1 MERALLRDGNVTF
14 YHDAFGGLQ
23 MSDEDL
29 GIVIDD
35 SPALSDLPEND
46 NDPGAAP
53 PIAPATPA
61 QAPEETPPAETE
73 DQKTARLAREAFE
86 TRNAKRELKE
96 LREKLAAMEQ
106 AQSQKPRPEIP
117 ALPDP
122 LATNEQDFNR
132 ARETWEEAIRQAA
145 IYDAQQL
152 AIQDQQRATEQ
163 ARQLERQEA
172 LNKAVDGYKAR
183 SVQLGVNLDELKGA
197 GEMVQRF
204 ITDLGVTEMILND
217 DKGPLI
223 TKYFSQN
230 VEEMEAVANMTPI
243 NAAIYIASV
252 VKPKAASLKPKVS
265 GAPDPIERPGSS
277 VLPRDYGVEGA
288 TYE

>member
-1 MERALLRDGNVTF
+1 
-14 YHDAFGGLQ
+14 
-23 MSDEDL
+23 MSDDDL
-29 GIVIDD
+29 GIVIDE

-53 PIAPATPA
+53 PTAPATPE
-61 QAPEETPPAETE
+61 QVPEVTPPAETDE
-73 DQKTARLAREAFE
+73 QKQARIAKETFE
-86 TRNAKRELKE
+86 NRSAKRKVQELERELAELKN
-96 LREKLAAMEQ
+96 

-132 ARETWEEAIRQAA
+132 ARETREEAIRQAA
-145 IYDAQQL
+145 LYDANQL
-152 AIQDQQRATEQ
+152 AIQDQQRATER

-172 LNKAVDGYKAR
+172 LNKAVDSYSKRA
-183 SVQLGVNLDELKGA
+183 VQLGVKTEELRDA
-197 GEMVQRF
+197 GNMVQQF
-204 ITDLGVTEMILND
+204 VTDLGVTEMILND
-217 DKGPLI
+217 EQGPLI
-223 TKYFSQN
+223 TKYLSQN
-230 VEEMEAVANMTPI
+230 VAEMEAVANMTPI

-265 GAPDPIERPGSS
+265 CAPDPIERPGSS

-288 TYE
+288 TFE